1 MGKFL
6 KIGFFFLLGI
16 ALIWWSL
23 HQIPAEEWTKFT
35 LALKQSKLWIVFPV
49 FIILGLSHFLRAL
62 RWRLI
67 MEPLGYQPSIANTY
81 FAVLIGY
88 LANLAIPRLGEVLK
102 CTILAK
108 YEKVPAEKIVG
119 TIVAERAFDVLSLG
133 IVFLMALGLQFN
145 VIEAGWNQLKN
156 QTATPLINSNEG
168 NWKIYLYVGIGVIL
182 LALFFILRKRIP
194 TIVASIKQI
203 LSGIWEGVMSATKL
217 KQHNLLASNS
227 EKGILF
233 WSAMYIPVVIA
244 MSATQNVKAALSGGW
259 VAVFVGIIGTG
270 ISFLCIPLIVKMGK
284 KIIAAKNILK
294 GAIVLES
301 DLAYKS
307 PGDGISPAQSEAII
321 GRTALREIVAGESLR
336 LSDVN

>member
-23 HQIPAEEWTKFT
+23 HQITAEEWTKFT

-81 FAVLIGY
+81 LAVLIGY

-102 CTILAK
+102 CTLLAK

-119 TIVAERAFDVLSLG
+119 TIVAERAFDVVSLG

-156 QTATPLINSNEG
+156 QTGAQTINSNED
-168 NWKIYLYVGIGVIL
+168 NWTMYLLVGIGLLL
-182 LALFFILRKRIP
+182 LALFLILRKRIP
-194 TIVASIKQI
+194 TIVASMKKII
-203 LSGIWEGVMSATKL
+203 SGIWEGVMSATKL
-217 KQHNLLASNS
+217 KQQKLFFVYSFGIWFLYLLATYVGLHATAGTESS
-227 EKGILF
+227 FATAISCLAYASIGMILTPGGIGAYAYFMAKVLELNGVDYTLGLANGTLQWF
-233 WSAMYIPVVIA
+233 SQFLIVI
-244 MSATQNVKAALSGGW
+244 VLG
-259 VAVFVGIIGTG
+259 G
-270 ISFLCIPLIVKMGK
+270 ISLIILP
-284 KIIAAKNILK
+284 IINKQAK
-294 GAIVLES
+294 
-301 DLAYKS
+301 
-307 PGDGISPAQSEAII
+307 
-321 GRTALREIVAGESLR
+321 
-336 LSDVN
+336 

>member
-81 FAVLIGY
+81 LAVLIGY

-102 CTILAK
+102 CTLLAK

-119 TIVAERAFDVLSLG
+119 TIVAERAFDVISLG

-156 QTATPLINSNEG
+156 QTANPVIDSNEG
-168 NWKIYLYVGIGVIL
+168 NWKMFLYVGIGVIL
-182 LALFFILRKRIP
+182 MALFFLLRKRIP

-217 KQHNLLASNS
+217 KQQKLFFVYSIGIWFLYLLATYVGLYATAGTESS
-227 EKGILF
+227 FATAISCLAYASIGMILTPGGIGAYAYFMAKVLELNGVDYTLGL
-233 WSAMYIPVVIA
+233 A
-244 MSATQNVKAALSGGW
+244 N
-259 VAVFVGIIGTG
+259 GTLQWF
-270 ISFLCIPLIVKMGK
+270 SQFLIV
-284 KIIAAKNILK
+284 
-294 GAIVLES
+294 IVLGGLS
-301 DLAYKS
+301 LILL
-307 PGDGISPAQSEAII
+307 PII
-321 GRTALREIVAGESLR
+321 
-336 LSDVN
+336 NKQKK

>member
-81 FAVLIGY
+81 LAVLIGY

-102 CTILAK
+102 CTLLAK

-119 TIVAERAFDVLSLG
+119 TIVAERAFDVISLG

-156 QTATPLINSNEG
+156 QTAKPLIDSNEV
-168 NWKIYLYVGIGVIL
+168 NWKMYLFVGIGIL
-182 LALFFILRKRIP
+182 LVTVFLILRKRIP
-194 TIVASIKQI
+194 TMVTSIKQI
-203 LSGIWEGVMSATKL
+203 FSGIWEGVMSATKL
-217 KQHNLLASNS
+217 KQQKLFFVYSFGIWFLYLLATYVGLYATAGTESS
-227 EKGILF
+227 FATAISCLAYASIGMILTPGGIGAYAYFMAKVLELNGVDYTLGL
-233 WSAMYIPVVIA
+233 A
-244 MSATQNVKAALSGGW
+244 N
-259 VAVFVGIIGTG
+259 GTLQWF
-270 ISFLCIPLIVKMGK
+270 SQFLIV
-284 KIIAAKNILK
+284 
-294 GAIVLES
+294 IVLGGLS
-301 DLAYKS
+301 L
-307 PGDGISPAQSEAII
+307 II
-321 GRTALREIVAGESLR
+321 LPIINKQAK
-336 LSDVN
+336 

>member
-81 FAVLIGY
+81 LAVLIGY

-102 CTILAK
+102 CTLLAK

-119 TIVAERAFDVLSLG
+119 TIVAERAFDVISLG

-156 QTATPLINSNEG
+156 QTATPVIDSNEG
-168 NWKIYLYVGIGVIL
+168 NWKMYLFVGIGIL
-182 LALFFILRKRIP
+182 LVTLFLILRKRIP
-194 TIVASIKQI
+194 TMVTSIKQI
-203 LSGIWEGVMSATKL
+203 FSGIWEGVMSATKL
-217 KQHNLLASNS
+217 KQQKLFFVYSFGIWFLYLLATYVGLYATAGTESS
-227 EKGILF
+227 FATAISCLAYASIGMILTPGGIGAYAYFMAKVLELNGVDYTLGL
-233 WSAMYIPVVIA
+233 A
-244 MSATQNVKAALSGGW
+244 N
-259 VAVFVGIIGTG
+259 GTLQWF
-270 ISFLCIPLIVKMGK
+270 SQFLILIVLGGLSL
-284 KIIAAKNILK
+284 IILPIINKQAK
-294 GAIVLES
+294 
-301 DLAYKS
+301 
-307 PGDGISPAQSEAII
+307 
-321 GRTALREIVAGESLR
+321 
-336 LSDVN
+336 

>member
-102 CTILAK
+102 CTLLAK

-168 NWKIYLYVGIGVIL
+168 NWKMYLYIGIGILL

-194 TIVASIKQI
+194 TIVASIKKI

-217 KQHNLLASNS
+217 KQQKLFFIYSIGIWFLYLLATYVGLYATAGTESS
-227 EKGILF
+227 FATAISCLAYASIGMILTPGGIGAYAYFMAKVLELNGVDYTLGL
-233 WSAMYIPVVIA
+233 A
-244 MSATQNVKAALSGGW
+244 N
-259 VAVFVGIIGTG
+259 GTLQWF
-270 ISFLCIPLIVKMGK
+270 SQFLIVLVLGGLSLILLP
-284 KIIAAKNILK
+284 IINKQAK
-294 GAIVLES
+294 
-301 DLAYKS
+301 
-307 PGDGISPAQSEAII
+307 
-321 GRTALREIVAGESLR
+321 
-336 LSDVN
+336 

>member
-81 FAVLIGY
+81 LAVLIGY

-102 CTILAK
+102 CTLLAK

-119 TIVAERAFDVLSLG
+119 TIVAERAFDVISLG

-145 VIEAGWNQLKN
+145 VIEAGWNQLKT
-156 QTATPLINSNEG
+156 QAITPANSNEI
-168 NWKIYLYVGIGVIL
+168 NWKMYLFVGIVIL
-182 LALFFILRKRIP
+182 LVAMFFILRKRIP
-194 TIVASIKQI
+194 KMLAAFKQI
-203 LSGIWEGVMSATKL
+203 ISGIWEGVMSATKL
-217 KQHNLLASNS
+217 KQQKLFFLYSFSIWFLYLLATYVGLYATAGTESS
-227 EKGILF
+227 FATAISCLAYASIGMILTPGGIGAYAYFMAKVLELNGVDYTLGL
-233 WSAMYIPVVIA
+233 A
-244 MSATQNVKAALSGGW
+244 N
-259 VAVFVGIIGTG
+259 GTLQWF
-270 ISFLCIPLIVKMGK
+270 SQFLIV
-284 KIIAAKNILK
+284 
-294 GAIVLES
+294 IVLGGLS
-301 DLAYKS
+301 L
-307 PGDGISPAQSEAII
+307 II
-321 GRTALREIVAGESLR
+321 LPIINKQAK
-336 LSDVN
+336 

>member
-67 MEPLGYQPSIANTY
+67 MEPLGYRPSIANTY
-81 FAVLIGY
+81 LAVLIGY
-88 LANLAIPRLGEVLK
+88 LANLAVPRLGEVLK
-102 CTILAK
+102 CTLLAK

-119 TIVAERAFDVLSLG
+119 TIVAERAFDVISLG

-156 QTATPLINSNEG
+156 QTATPVIDSNEG
-168 NWKIYLYVGIGVIL
+168 EWKMYLFVGIGIIL
-182 LALFFILRKRIP
+182 VALFLILRKRIP
-194 TIVASIKQI
+194 TMVASIKQI

-217 KQHNLLASNS
+217 KQQKLFFVYSFGIWFLYLLATYVGLYATAGTESS
-227 EKGILF
+227 FATAISCLAYASIGMILTPGGIGAYAYFMAKVLELNGVDYTLGL
-233 WSAMYIPVVIA
+233 A
-244 MSATQNVKAALSGGW
+244 N
-259 VAVFVGIIGTG
+259 GTLQWF
-270 ISFLCIPLIVKMGK
+270 SQFLIV
-284 KIIAAKNILK
+284 
-294 GAIVLES
+294 IVLGGLS
-301 DLAYKS
+301 L
-307 PGDGISPAQSEAII
+307 II
-321 GRTALREIVAGESLR
+321 LPIINKQAK
-336 LSDVN
+336 

>member
-133 IVFLMALGLQFN
+133 IVFLLALGLQFN

-194 TIVASIKQI
+194 TRVASIKQI

-217 KQHNLLASNS
+217 KQQKLFFVYSIGIWFLYLLATYVGLYATAGTESS
-227 EKGILF
+227 FATAISCLAYASIGMILTPGGIGAYAYFMAKVLELNGVDYTLGL
-233 WSAMYIPVVIA
+233 A
-244 MSATQNVKAALSGGW
+244 N
-259 VAVFVGIIGTG
+259 GTLQWF
-270 ISFLCIPLIVKMGK
+270 SQFLIVLVLGGLSLILLP
-284 KIIAAKNILK
+284 IINKQAK
-294 GAIVLES
+294 
-301 DLAYKS
+301 
-307 PGDGISPAQSEAII
+307 
-321 GRTALREIVAGESLR
+321 
-336 LSDVN
+336 

>member
-81 FAVLIGY
+81 LAVLIGY

-102 CTILAK
+102 CTLLAK

-119 TIVAERAFDVLSLG
+119 TIVAERAFDVISLG

-156 QTATPLINSNEG
+156 QTATPVINSNEG
-168 NWKIYLYVGIGVIL
+168 NWKMYLFVGIGIL
-182 LALFFILRKRIP
+182 LVALFFILRKRIP
-194 TIVASIKQI
+194 KMLAAFKQI
-203 LSGIWEGVMSATKL
+203 ISGIWEGVMSATKL
-217 KQHNLLASNS
+217 KQQKLFFLYSFGIWFLYLLATYVGLYATAGTESS
-227 EKGILF
+227 FATAISCLAYASIGMILTPGGIGAYAYFMAKVLELNGVDYTLGL
-233 WSAMYIPVVIA
+233 A
-244 MSATQNVKAALSGGW
+244 N
-259 VAVFVGIIGTG
+259 GTLQWF
-270 ISFLCIPLIVKMGK
+270 SQFLIV
-284 KIIAAKNILK
+284 
-294 GAIVLES
+294 IVLGGLS
-301 DLAYKS
+301 L
-307 PGDGISPAQSEAII
+307 II
-321 GRTALREIVAGESLR
+321 LPIINKQAK
-336 LSDVN
+336 

>member
-81 FAVLIGY
+81 LAVLIGY

-102 CTILAK
+102 CTLLAK

-156 QTATPLINSNEG
+156 QTATPVIDSNEG
-168 NWKIYLYVGIGVIL
+168 NWKMYLFVGIGIIL
-182 LALFFILRKRIP
+182 VALFLILRKRIP
-194 TIVASIKQI
+194 TMVASIQQI

-217 KQHNLLASNS
+217 KQQKLFFVYSFGIWFLYLLATYVGLYATAGTESS
-227 EKGILF
+227 FATAISCLAYASIGMILTPGGIGAYAYFMAKVLELNGVDYTLGL
-233 WSAMYIPVVIA
+233 A
-244 MSATQNVKAALSGGW
+244 N
-259 VAVFVGIIGTG
+259 GTLQWF
-270 ISFLCIPLIVKMGK
+270 SQFLIV
-284 KIIAAKNILK
+284 
-294 GAIVLES
+294 IVLGGLS
-301 DLAYKS
+301 L
-307 PGDGISPAQSEAII
+307 II
-321 GRTALREIVAGESLR
+321 LPIINKQAK
-336 LSDVN
+336 